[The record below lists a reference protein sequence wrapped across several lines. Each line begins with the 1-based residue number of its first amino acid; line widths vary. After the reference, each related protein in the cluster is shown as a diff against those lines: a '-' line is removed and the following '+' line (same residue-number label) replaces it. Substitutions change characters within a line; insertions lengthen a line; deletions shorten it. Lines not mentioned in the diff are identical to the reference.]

1 MKVKLFCSLVGLV
14 LWGAPLAAQ
23 EAPGTDIFLVSVRM
37 SEGQLKVGHAV
48 NITDRKGY
56 DNQPSF
62 LSDGWSLLYTS
73 MRGGQSDIYRYSIRD
88 RSTQQVTDTPNESEY
103 SPTIV
108 PGGDAF
114 SVIRV
119 EADSTQRLWQFNME
133 GRDPELVFED
143 IKPVGYHAWI
153 DDHLLAL
160 FVLGDPATL
169 QVADARSGQ
178 AQIVAY
184 NIGRSLHKVPGLNGI
199 SFTHRVPDYWIKKL
213 DPETRSVRP
222 LIRLLDG
229 NEFHAWMSDGTAIM
243 GSGSRLFRWD
253 PKTDPSWEEI
263 ANLQEDDVRE
273 ISRIAVDPQGDW
285 IAVVGTR
292 AK

>member
-1 MKVKLFCSLVGLV
+1 MPGLSRQKGKRIIMKVKLFCSLVGLV

-119 EADSTQRLWQFNME
+119 EADSTQRLCLKISNPSAITPGSMITCSHCSCWGIQPHFRSPMPAVV
-133 GRDPELVFED
+133 RRKSSPTTSV
-143 IKPVGYHAWI
+143 
-153 DDHLLAL
+153 DHCTRFRASTASAL
-160 FVLGDPATL
+160 PTGCRT
-169 QVADARSGQ
+169 
-178 AQIVAY
+178 
-184 NIGRSLHKVPGLNGI
+184 
-199 SFTHRVPDYWIKKL
+199 T
-213 DPETRSVRP
+213 
-222 LIRLLDG
+222 
-229 NEFHAWMSDGTAIM
+229 
-243 GSGSRLFRWD
+243 GSRNSIRRPGVSVLLSGCLTGMSSMLGCLTAR
-253 PKTDPSWEEI
+253 
-263 ANLQEDDVRE
+263 R
-273 ISRIAVDPQGDW
+273 
-285 IAVVGTR
+285 
-292 AK
+292 